1 MQLTQQFVRKILYKI
16 NMSPKYG
23 RYYEVIVSIE
33 AEDEKG
39 KLKKQSV
46 KYLIDAVDTAMAE
59 ANTMKLMEG
68 TMGDWEIIDLQQ

>member
-1 MQLTQQFVRKILYKI
+1 
-16 NMSPKYG
+16 MSPKYG

-59 ANTMKLMEG
+59 ANTLKLMEG
-68 TMGDWEIIDLQQ
+68 TMGDWEIIGINLSKIKEVFDANHI